1 MASLFHGDDALAALK
16 ILFPQVEV
24 VRTRDAAWV
33 EAADFAVDVGG
44 IRDADTGR
52 FDHHQKG
59 VAGARFDRRSP

>member
-1 MASLFHGDDALAALK
+1 MASVFHGDDAGILAALK

-24 VRTRDAAWV
+24 VRTRDAAWG
-33 EAADFAVDVGG
+33 EAFAVDVGG
-44 IRDADTGR
+44 IQEAGTGR